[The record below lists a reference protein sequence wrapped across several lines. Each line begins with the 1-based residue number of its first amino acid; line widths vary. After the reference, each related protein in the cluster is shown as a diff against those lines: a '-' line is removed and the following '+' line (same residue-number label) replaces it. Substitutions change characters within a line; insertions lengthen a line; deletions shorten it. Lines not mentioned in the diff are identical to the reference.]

1 MVWFVSRW
9 CSAICLLVWP
19 FLEVRFCAV
28 NIVIRIPA
36 SLSDVNCTFAVTAR
50 VMSYI
55 FTDKWSARQSRICM
69 IKSSQLRCRCYHCPF
84 RRTVDV
90 SSDKIL
96 VLVGYVKIMFLIF
109 VLLDKLF
116 GAFQTICVRLVKSN
130 CFVWWQVVGWFVE

>member
-1 MVWFVSRW
+1 M
-9 CSAICLLVWP
+9 
-19 FLEVRFCAV
+19 
-28 NIVIRIPA
+28 RIPA
-36 SLSDVNCTFAVTAR
+36 SLSDVQSTFAVTAR

-55 FTDKWSARQSRICM
+55 LPINDSRDNLGYAF
-69 IKSSQLRCRCYHCPF
+69 KVVAVAVPLLSYL

-96 VLVGYVKIMFLIF
+96 VLVGYVIITFLIL

-130 CFVWWQVVGWFVE
+130 CFV

>member
-28 NIVIRIPA
+28 NILMRIPA
-36 SLSDVNCTFAVTAR
+36 SLSDVQSTFAVTAR

-55 FTDKWSARQSRICM
+55 LRINDSRDNLGYAF
-69 IKSSQLRCRCYHCPF
+69 KVVAVAVPLLSYL

-96 VLVGYVKIMFLIF
+96 VLVGYVIITFLILA
-109 VLLDKLF
+109 LLDKLF

-130 CFVWWQVVGWFVE
+130 CFVWWQVVRWFVE